1 MIVSDAKQFGK
12 VAVLMGGYA
21 AEREISLISGQA
33 VLEALQTQGVDAV
46 GVDTQHNAVNKL
58 QAQPF
63 DRAFNVLHGRGGE
76 DGVIQGVLETLSIP
90 YTGSGVMGSS
100 ITMDKYRTK
109 LIWQGLG
116 IPTPGFAMVGS
127 DADLDAACELGFPL
141 MVKPVHEGSSIGM
154 AYVENREELEKAWV
168 NASQYDNQV
177 MVEQWVTGRE
187 YTVSMLGDQVLPMI
201 RLETKNRFYDYEA
214 KYESD
219 NTQYL
224 IPCGLDQVQ
233 EKEFG
238 LLAKSAFDTTGAS
251 GWGRVDMMVD
261 ENSQPWFIE
270 VNSVPGMTS
279 HSLVPMAANAVGINF
294 QKLVWTILEQT
305 ITGDDG
311 R

>member
-1 MIVSDAKQFGK
+1 
-12 VAVLMGGYA
+12 
-21 AEREISLISGQA
+21 
-33 VLEALQTQGVDAV
+33 
-46 GVDTQHNAVNKL
+46 
-58 QAQPF
+58 
-63 DRAFNVLHGRGGE
+63 
-76 DGVIQGVLETLSIP
+76 
-90 YTGSGVMGSS
+90 MGSS

-116 IPTPGFAMVGS
+116 IPTPGFAMVSS
-127 DADLDAACELGFPL
+127 DADLDAASELGFPL

-154 AYVENREELEKAWV
+154 AYVENRNQLEKAWV
-168 NASQYDNQV
+168 NARQYDSQV
-177 MVEQWVTGRE
+177 MVEQWVTGKE

-201 RLETKNRFYDYEA
+201 RLKTENRFYDYQA

-224 IPCGLDQVQ
+224 IPCGLDQQQ

-238 LLAKSAFDTTGAS
+238 LLAKTAFDTTGAS

-261 ENSQPWFIE
+261 ENGGPWFIE

-294 QKLVWTILEQT
+294 EQLVWAILEQT
-305 ITGDDG
+305 VTE
-311 R
+311 

>member
-1 MIVSDAKQFGK
+1 MKVSDAKQFGK
-12 VAVLMGGYA
+12 VAVLMGGKA

-33 VLEALQTQGVDAV
+33 VLDALLTQGINAVVVDTQTDAV
-46 GVDTQHNAVNKL
+46 GQL
-58 QAQPF
+58 QSGGF
-63 DRAFNVLHGRGGE
+63 NRAFNVLHGRGGE
-76 DGVIQGVLETLSIP
+76 DGVIQGVLETLAIP

-116 IPTPGFAMVGS
+116 IPTPGFAMVSS
-127 DADLDAACELGFPL
+127 DADLDAASELGFPL

-154 AYVENREELEKAWV
+154 AYVENRNQLEKAWV
-168 NASQYDNQV
+168 NARQYDSQV
-177 MVEQWVTGRE
+177 MVEQWVTGKE

-201 RLETKNRFYDYEA
+201 RLKTENRFYDYQA

-224 IPCGLDQVQ
+224 IPCGLDQQQ

-238 LLAKSAFDTTGAS
+238 LLAKTAFDTTGAS

-261 ENSQPWFIE
+261 ENGGPWFIE

-294 QKLVWTILEQT
+294 EQLVWAILEQT
-305 ITGDDG
+305 VTE
-311 R
+311 

>member
-1 MIVSDAKQFGK
+1 MKVSDAKQFGK
-12 VAVLMGGYA
+12 VAVLMGGKA

-33 VLEALQTQGVDAV
+33 VLDALLTQGINAVVVDTRTDAV
-46 GVDTQHNAVNKL
+46 GQL
-58 QAQPF
+58 QSGGF
-63 DRAFNVLHGRGGE
+63 NRAFNVLHGRGGE
-76 DGVIQGVLETLSIP
+76 DGVIQGVLETLAIP

-116 IPTPGFAMVGS
+116 IPTPGFAMVSS
-127 DADLDAACELGFPL
+127 DADLDAASELGFPL

-154 AYVENREELEKAWV
+154 AYVENRNQLEKAWV
-168 NASQYDNQV
+168 NARQYDNQV
-177 MVEQWVTGRE
+177 MVEQWVTGKE

-201 RLETKNRFYDYEA
+201 RLKTENRFYDYEA

-224 IPCGLDQVQ
+224 IPCGLDQQQ

-238 LLAKSAFDTTGAS
+238 LLAKTAFDTTGAS

-261 ENSQPWFIE
+261 ENGQPWFIE

-294 QKLVWTILEQT
+294 EQLVWAILEQT
-305 ITGDDG
+305 VTE
-311 R
+311 

>member
-1 MIVSDAKQFGK
+1 MTVNDAKQFGK
-12 VAVLMGGYA
+12 VAVLMGGNA

-33 VLEALQTQGVDAV
+33 VLEALLAQGVNAV
-46 GVDTQHNAVNKL
+46 AVDTQTNAIHEL
-58 QAQPF
+58 QSGDF

-76 DGVIQGVLETLSIP
+76 DGVIQGVLETLGIP

-116 IPTPGFAMVGS
+116 IPTPGFAMVSS
-127 DADLDAACELGFPL
+127 DTDLDAVSELGFPL

-154 AYVENREELEKAWV
+154 AYVENRKQLEKAWV
-168 NASQYDNQV
+168 DARQFDSQV
-177 MVEQWVTGRE
+177 MVEQWVTGKE

-201 RLETKNRFYDYEA
+201 RLETENRFYDYEA
-214 KYESD
+214 KYQSD
-219 NTQYL
+219 ATRYL

-238 LLAKSAFDTTGAS
+238 SLAKTAFDATGAC

-261 ENSQPWFIE
+261 ENNQPWFIE

-279 HSLVPMAANAVGINF
+279 HSLVPMAASAVGINF
-294 QKLVWTILEQT
+294 EKLVWTILEQT
-305 ITGDDG
+305 VTE
-311 R
+311 

>member
-1 MIVSDAKQFGK
+1 MKVSDAKQFGK
-12 VAVLMGGYA
+12 VAVLMGGKA

-33 VLEALQTQGVDAV
+33 VLDALLTQGINAVVVDTRTDAV
-46 GVDTQHNAVNKL
+46 GQL
-58 QAQPF
+58 QSGGF
-63 DRAFNVLHGRGGE
+63 NRAFNVLHGRGGE
-76 DGVIQGVLETLSIP
+76 DGVIQGVLETLAIP

-116 IPTPGFAMVGS
+116 IPTPGFAMVSS
-127 DADLDAACELGFPL
+127 DADLDAASELGFPL

-154 AYVENREELEKAWV
+154 AYVENRNQLEKAWV
-168 NASQYDNQV
+168 NARQYDNQV
-177 MVEQWVTGRE
+177 MVEQWVTGKE

-201 RLETKNRFYDYEA
+201 RLKTENRFYDYEA

-224 IPCGLDQVQ
+224 IPCGLDQQQ

-238 LLAKSAFDTTGAS
+238 LLAKTAFDTTGAS

-261 ENSQPWFIE
+261 ENGRPWFIE

-294 QKLVWTILEQT
+294 EQLVWAILEQT
-305 ITGDDG
+305 VTE
-311 R
+311 